1 MTTSRPLT
9 LAAFALTTIL
19 TVSACSSNQTP
30 PNDPSTASASPSSS
44 EPSDSTVPSDWQS
57 VVLDSV
63 AEISVPSNWTIES
76 TNDAIHTLKPPKG
89 AAGFLPGWAT
99 VNVGNLAGGDQA
111 EELEESANWAIETDY
126 AGRNPKRL
134 PDEVIDGTNF
144 FRLQFESETE
154 WYDVYGTVTPD
165 AEHQIVFEWKFDKTI
180 GREEAEAIWSPVMP
194 TFKML

>member
-9 LAAFALTTIL
+9 LAALALTTIL
-19 TVSACSSNQTP
+19 TVSACSSSQTP
-30 PNDPSTASASPSSS
+30 AKDPSTASASPSSS
-44 EPSDSTVPSDWQS
+44 EPSAPTVPSDWQA
-57 VVLDSV
+57 VALDNV

-76 TNDAIHTLKPPKG
+76 TNDSIHTLKPPKG
-89 AAGFLPGWAT
+89 AVGFLPGWAT

-111 EELEESANWAIETDY
+111 EELEESAKWAMENDY
-126 AGRNPKRL
+126 AGRNAKRL
-134 PDEVIDGTNF
+134 PNEVIDGTDF

-180 GREEAEAIWSPVMP
+180 GRKEAEAIWSPVMP
-194 TFKML
+194 TFRML